1 MPELA
6 GLSAEAIAR
15 AVAAGELSASE
26 VVAAALERTAAT
38 EGLIGAYL
46 RIDERGALER
56 AADLDRRRARGE
68 ALGPLAGVPVALKDN
83 LAMAGEPLTCGS
95 RILEGYV
102 SPFTATAVERLL
114 DAGAVP
120 LGKTNLDEFA
130 MGSSCENSAL
140 GVTRNPWNPEM
151 VPGGSSGG
159 SAAAVAAG
167 GVPLALGSDTGGS
180 VRQPAALCGV
190 VGLEA
195 ELRPGLALGPGRVR
209 FVARPDRPAGPLD
222 AGRSAR
228 AGRRSPASIRRDAT
242 SAETPVDDYLTGI
255 EEGLEGVRIGVLAEI
270 DSRRFQPDSR
280 RVWESAL
287 ARLAGL
293 GAELV
298 EVSVP
303 GIEAAI
309 AVYYVIATCEASAN
323 LARFDGVRYGR
334 RAAGAESLADL
345 YVRSRSEGF
354 GREVERRIM
363 LGTFALSSGY
373 YEAYYGQAR
382 AVLEGLRR
390 QLAAAFE
397 RVDLI
402 ATPTAPTGAFALGE
416 KVDDPLAMYLSDVFT
431 TPANLAGLP
440 GIAIPSGLDA
450 RGLPL
455 SLQLVGR
462 PFDEALLLRAARAFE
477 RDLDWRAAPAI
488 RGGAQPA

>member
-1 MPELA
+1 MPELD
-6 GLSAEAIAR
+6 GLSAEAIAG

-167 GVPLALGSDTGGS
+167 GVALALGSDTGGS

-190 VGLEA
+190 VGLKPSYGRVSRWGLVA
-195 ELRPGLALGPGRVR
+195 FASSLDQIGPLARSTRDAALALGV
-209 FVARPDRPAGPLD
+209 VAGVDC
-222 AGRSAR
+222 
-228 AGRRSPASIRRDAT
+228 RDAT

-270 DSRRFQPDSR
+270 DSSRFQPDSR
-280 RVWESAL
+280 QVWEAAL

-309 AVYYVIATCEASAN
+309 AVYYVVATCEASAN
-323 LARFDGVRYGR
+323 LARYDGVRFGR
-334 RAAGAESLADL
+334 RAAGAKSLADL

-363 LGTFALSSGY
+363 LGTFALSAGY

-390 QLAAAFE
+390 QLASAFE

-477 RDLDWRAAPAI
+477 RDLDWQAVPAI